1 MPPLVML
8 AGTLLPEILRLF
20 ASDKS
25 NTIGDKVTDVF
36 KSVLKTDDLSVAE
49 QKIAASPSDRAEIQL
64 QLAQIAANEAEAQR
78 EAEEARRR
86 FELEVLQD
94 KLAESERIRE
104 AEFRRYQVD
113 AADRSQA
120 RERLS
125 KLEEADSPFAYVPP
139 ILALIITLGLGYF
152 LYLLLTTHN
161 ELQNKDVFN
170 TILGAL
176 TTAFVTIVTFYFGS
190 SVGSKEKDQL
200 ITSGQL
206 VPSGSGQTV
215 GGGSGGSLS
224 ANEQG
229 PAPNPSSGATSGPVF
244 PSQVPQSQPGK
255 SDRLPPPTGPLALF
269 RSKAPKIIRQL
280 MSDFG
285 LTDFQAAGVVGNL
298 GHESSGFRKLQEIR
312 PLIAGSRG
320 GWGWAQW
327 TGDRRDRFEQW
338 ATSRGYNFSSDEANY
353 GFLRIELNGQ
363 EGAGVIPSLHAAR
376 DLSSATEVFMTKF
389 ERPSARYA
397 GLDSRLHYAE
407 VALDEYRR
415 A

>member
-20 ASDKS
+20 AADKS

-36 KSVLKTDDLSVAE
+36 KNVLKTDNLDAAQ
-49 QKIAASPSDRAEIQL
+49 QKIASNPSDRAEVQL
-64 QLAQIAANEAEAQR
+64 QLAQIAADEAESQR
-78 EAEEARRR
+78 EAEEARRH

-104 AEFRRYQVD
+104 AEFRRYQLD

-125 KLEEADSPFAYVPP
+125 QLEEADSPFAYVPP

-206 VPSGSGQTV
+206 VPSGGGASG
-215 GGGSGGSLS
+215 GGGSGGSPP
-224 ANEQG
+224 AYGQG
-229 PAPNPSSGATSGPVF
+229 PIPNPPFGPIGGPVA
-244 PSQVPQSQPGK
+244 PPENPQSPPAKGG
-255 SDRLPPPTGPLALF
+255 RLPPANGPFALF
-269 RSKAPKIIRQL
+269 RSKAPNIIRQL
-280 MSDFG
+280 MSDFS

-327 TGDRRDRFEQW
+327 TGDRRDKFEKW
-338 ATSRGYNFSSDEANY
+338 ATSQGYNFSSDEANY
-353 GFLRIELNGQ
+353 GFLRLELNGQ

-376 DLSSATEVFMTKF
+376 DLSSSTEVFMRKF